1 MTDEDRKPDEEDV
14 ASVAASDRLSGTDDP
29 PTEVSGVA
37 EPARSGEAASGAT
50 GEEGTAV
57 APAGEA
63 DAQAERADHEARDAE
78 TRRQVAQ
85 AETRRIGEA
94 EGEAEKARQEAE
106 ERERELERKE
116 TEARERE
123 ERARAE
129 ADRAREQAEGA
140 ARQARE
146 AQERAPAGGA
156 TVSAATIT
164 SPGIGIGTDPEAS
177 ALATKGATAAGTSSS
192 FQAAA
197 TPAPGSDDRFADL
210 PFGDRPEIQAGIA
223 FAATFLFA
231 KTLKSLGH

>member
-14 ASVAASDRLSGTDDP
+14 ASVAASDTLSGTDDP

-94 EGEAEKARQEAE
+94 EGEAEKARREAE

-116 TEARERE
+116 TEARDRE

-156 TVSAATIT
+156 TVT

-192 FQAAA
+192 FEAAA

-231 KTLKSLGH
+231 KILKSLGR